1 MREQNPNQPTSLPAS
16 RRLLPLLLVLFVGSG
31 CAALIYEI
39 VWLQLLQLVIG
50 STAVSLGVLL
60 GTFMGGMCL
69 GSVALARIVSA
80 RRHPLRVYA
89 LLELGIGIIGIAVL
103 FGMPFVGQIYTAH
116 VMRGLPGIMLRG
128 VVSGVCLLPPTFLMG
143 ATLPA
148 IARWIEMTP
157 KGVSWLGFFYA
168 GNIAGAVFGCLLAG
182 FYLLRV
188 HDMATATYVAVSI
201 NVAVALIALS
211 LAIRTPHHALA
222 VTPTQGSSVRPSGS
236 WAVYV
241 TIALSGMSAL
251 GAEVVWTRL
260 MSLILGGTVYTFS
273 IILSVF
279 LIGLGIGSSVGSLL
293 ARGTVRPRIAL
304 GCCQMLLAAAIAWT
318 ACMISD
324 SIPYWP
330 VDPSISLSPWFTFQ
344 LDMARCIWGI
354 LPATCL
360 WGASFPLAL
369 AAVASRGQDPG
380 RLVGGVYAANT
391 AGAIVGALA
400 FSIVV
405 IPSVGTQW
413 AQRLLIG
420 LCAVATLMALAPL
433 LWPSRATV
441 PSDSGSKQPALG
453 IAVALTVAMAV
464 GAWLVWSV
472 SPAPWGMIAYGRY
485 MATWVSQL
493 VPGIS
498 EEKDVPFGDGTTDVY
513 CTYVGEGMNVSV
525 AVTMT
530 TTGVRSFHG
539 AGKVQASNDPQ
550 DMRLQ
555 RMLGHISALAHK
567 NPESVLVVAC
577 GAGVTAGT
585 FVLYPGIK
593 RIVICDIEPLVPK
606 FVAPK
611 FKKENYG
618 VVDDPRTQVI
628 LDDGRHLIRTTQ
640 EKFDIIT
647 SDPIDPWVK
656 GCAALNTV
664 EYYRWCKEHLNPGG
678 VMSLWIPLY
687 ESNADTAKS
696 VIATFFKVFPNG
708 IIWSNDIKG
717 EGYDAVLFGQA
728 GPTKIDV
735 DELQARLDRDD
746 YRRVKESLQ
755 EVGFGATKRNLGK
768 AVDGAGVVVDLLATY
783 AGQAPRLQ
791 EWGQDAQ
798 INTDRNLRLQYL
810 AGMWLNSYKGREILA
825 GILRYY
831 QFPENLFLGSG
842 DRVEALK
849 QALKE
854 AGRTKYV
861 NNPLNSSG
869 SPPKAR
875 VAGF

>member
-1 MREQNPNQPTSLPAS
+1 MSEQDPDQPTSHPAS
-16 RRLLPLLLVLFVGSG
+16 GRLLPLLLVLFVGSG

-80 RRHPLRVYA
+80 RRHPLRVYG

-103 FGMPFVGQIYTAH
+103 FGMPLVGQVYTTH
-116 VMRGLPGIMLRG
+116 VGHALPGIMLRG
-128 VVSGVCLLPPTFLMG
+128 VVSGACLLPPTFLMG

-148 IARWIEMTP
+148 IARWVEATP
-157 KGVSWLGFFYA
+157 KGVSWLGFFYS

-211 LAIRTPHHALA
+211 LAIRTPHCAPA
-222 VTPTQGSSVRPSGS
+222 VEPTQGSAVRASGS

-260 MSLILGGTVYTFS
+260 VSLILGGTVYTFS

-279 LIGLGIGSSVGSLL
+279 LIGLGIGSSVGSFL
-293 ARGTVRPRIAL
+293 ARGTVSPRIAL
-304 GCCQMLLAAAIAWT
+304 GVCQMLLAAAIAWT
-318 ACMISD
+318 AHMISD

-330 VDPSISLSPWFTFQ
+330 IDPSISLSPWFTFQ
-344 LDMARCIWGI
+344 LDLARCMWAI
-354 LPATCL
+354 LPAACL

-391 AGAIVGALA
+391 VGAIVGALA

-405 IPSVGTQW
+405 ISSVGTQW

-420 LCAVATLMALAPL
+420 LSAVAALMMLAPL

-441 PSDSGSKQPALG
+441 PSSNKSKRPALG
-453 IAVALTVAMAV
+453 IAVALTAAMGI

-485 MATWVSQL
+485 MATWVGQL
-493 VPGIS
+493 VPGIT
-498 EEKDVPFGDGTTDVY
+498 EEKDVPFGDGTPDVY

-530 TTGVRSFHG
+530 TAGVQSFHG

-593 RIVICDIEPLVPK
+593 RIVICDIEPLVPR

-687 ESNADTAKS
+687 ESNSDTAKS

-717 EGYDAVLFGQA
+717 EGYDAVLFGQVE
-728 GPTKIDV
+728 PTKIDV
-735 DELQARLDRDD
+735 DELQARLDRND
-746 YRRVKESLQ
+746 YRRVKESLE
-755 EVGFGATKRNLGK
+755 EVGFGATTRNFGK
-768 AVDGAGVVVDLLATY
+768 EADGPGVVVDLLATY
-783 AGQAPRLQ
+783 AGQAPHLQ
-791 EWGQDAQ
+791 EWGRDAQ

-810 AGMWLNSYKGREILA
+810 AGMWLNSFKGREILA

-831 QFPENLFLGSG
+831 RFPENLFFGSG

-861 NNPLNSSG
+861 NNALESSG
-869 SPPKAR
+869 SPPKAKA
-875 VAGF
+875 AGF